1 VTQDGRS
8 RDDAIVR
15 FDLHGHA
22 TLATEPRTHADPSFP
37 VYRLATRP

>member
-1 VTQDGRS
+1 VATDKDS
-8 RDDAIVR
+8 RTDAIVR

-22 TLATEPRTHADPSFP
+22 TLATRPKPAADPSFP